1 MGKIK
6 LGVIGAGGIVRRL
19 HLPDIAGGDDFEVTV
34 ISGRKEHRLKNI
46 QRMREYENNR
56 YKTDI
61 NFKLRDFGKSKMN
74 FGILLKLIF
83 FIIKRSINI

>member
-34 ISGRKEHRLKNI
+34 ISG
-46 QRMREYENNR
+46 
-56 YKTDI
+56 
-61 NFKLRDFGKSKMN
+61 
-74 FGILLKLIF
+74 
-83 FIIKRSINI
+83 

>member
-34 ISGRKEHRLKNI
+34 ISGRKEHRLK
-46 QRMREYENNR
+46 QQVEE
-56 YKTDI
+56 
-61 NFKLRDFGKSKMN
+61 
-74 FGILLKLIF
+74 FGIPHWTQDYEAIVSDDS
-83 FIIKRSINI
+83 IIENR